1 MVIHETMVVLILHW
15 MYDDDDDD
23 DDDDDAD
30 ADHDDEDPY
39 PIATAHGWVQKCS
52 GCTPP
57 AWVRGCLDWK
67 TCSWGSKFGV
77 PFFLQAT
84 CTLW

>member
-57 AWVRGCLDWK
+57 A
-67 TCSWGSKFGV
+67 
-77 PFFLQAT
+77 
-84 CTLW
+84 